1 MEEILILFNQ
11 KRVSH
16 PGGAEKMEI
25 CWDKIGCSHIHNTSG
40 KDSHLLE
47 QEYLWDND
55 KAILGL
61 DIDARNGE
69 SEFSVFLFLV
79 GNIIPNGN
87 STWDYISQG
96 TLNNHD
102 SPCSDCI
109 RGEQTSGYGWL
120 SMWVCMGKVVNED
133 PEAKFRPKHFFLCN

>member
-1 MEEILILFNQ
+1 M
-11 KRVSH
+11 
-16 PGGAEKMEI
+16 
-25 CWDKIGCSHIHNTSG
+25 
-40 KDSHLLE
+40 E

-109 RGEQTSGYGWL
+109 RGEQTSGYG
-120 SMWVCMGKVVNED
+120 
-133 PEAKFRPKHFFLCN
+133 